1 MSERI
6 YFAHLSVNANVCK
19 DTKCF
24 IEQANER
31 LFSVCKQQPLFI
43 RL

>member
-24 IEQANER
+24 DDHEQPNLLER
-31 LFSVCKQQPLFI
+31 LLN
-43 RL
+43 